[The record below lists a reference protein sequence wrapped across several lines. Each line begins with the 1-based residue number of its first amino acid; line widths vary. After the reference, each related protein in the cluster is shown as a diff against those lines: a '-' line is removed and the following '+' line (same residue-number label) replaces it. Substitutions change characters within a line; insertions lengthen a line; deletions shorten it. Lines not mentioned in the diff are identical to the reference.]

1 MKTYLARFREAGSFI
16 AGVLIGLSILAPVFA
31 MMVVDSSALWVFGA
45 LIILALGLALQVV
58 ATTKPRH
65 RRTTDRSLKPDLAD
79 SWS

>member
-1 MKTYLARFREAGSFI
+1 MKTSLARFREAGSFI

-31 MMVVDSSALWVFGA
+31 MMVVDAGASWVFGA
-45 LIILALGLALQVV
+45 LIVLALGLALQVV

-65 RRTTDRSLKPDLAD
+65 RRTTGRSLKPDLAD